1 MSEEHTGGSSSYYS
15 VWIEN
20 PTTEGRPQ
28 YFAECNDIIEAL
40 NMTYAEANVFK
51 ANWRKAAERTL
62 GLKKKGNNAVYDAEK
77 MVFFSNRTL
86 VQEMAKRTK
95 PVETPSVVIRA
106 DSFKLLDSEGNDV
119 LAQYAGDTEDRREG
133 KEVFEPLG
141 NPVGKGK
148 WREGQAAY
156 STEDGKL
163 LGYVTK
169 QQPERQDR
177 VYLSTS
183 KGAARECTYY
193 SHKIET
199 LTPTLNSRKE

>member
-77 MVFFSNRTL
+77 MVFFSKRTL
-86 VQEMAKRTK
+86 VQEVAKQAK
-95 PVETPSVVIRA
+95 PPLKAAEIVEPIG
-106 DSFKLLDSEGNDV
+106 KL
-119 LAQYAGDTEDRREG
+119 
-133 KEVFEPLG
+133 
-141 NPVGKGK
+141 VGKDSWK
-148 WREGQAAY
+148 EGQAAY
-156 STEDGKL
+156 EVKGGKL
-163 LGYVTK
+163 VGYVSRH
-169 QQPERQDR
+169 QPEARGKI
-177 VYLSTS
+177 YLCKT
-183 KGAARECTYY
+183 KEETQQVALTYY
-193 SHKIET
+193 SYGMEELTKIPPAPGPRNIQQ
-199 LTPTLNSRKE
+199 L

>member
-77 MVFFSNRTL
+77 MVFFSKRTL
-86 VQEMAKRTK
+86 VQETAKKGKAVT
-95 PVETPSVVIRA
+95 
-106 DSFKLLDSEGNDV
+106 SEP
-119 LAQYAGDTEDRREG
+119 EG
-133 KEVFEPLG
+133 KEVLEPLG
-141 NPVGKGK
+141 SLVGKGD

-156 STEDGKL
+156 STEHGQL
-163 LGYVTK
+163 LGYVAK
-169 QQPERQDR
+169 QQPERQDK
-177 VYLSTS
+177 VYLSAS
-183 KGAARECTYY
+183 KDTAGVPTYY
-193 SHKIET
+193 SCRIET
-199 LTPTLNSRKE
+199 LTPRPPAPPAPGPRNIQQI